1 MINGYLTV
9 TLIGDLKQREERVE
23 VLDRRNAFEG
33 YVRIFMDVTD
43 EQTFLAYRHVS
54 QKPCG

>member
-1 MINGYLTV
+1 MINGYLTI

-23 VLDRRNAFEG
+23 VLDKRNADLG

-43 EQTFLAYRHVS
+43 DLTFLAYRHVS
-54 QKPCG
+54 QESKP